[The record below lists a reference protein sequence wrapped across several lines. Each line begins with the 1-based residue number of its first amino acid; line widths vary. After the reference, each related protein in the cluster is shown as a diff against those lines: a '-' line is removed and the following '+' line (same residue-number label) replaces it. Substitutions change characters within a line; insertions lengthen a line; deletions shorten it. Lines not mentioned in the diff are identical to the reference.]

1 MKIMDS
7 AQFFDIQALTFD
19 PELQVRVRI
28 DDDRIAQYAEC
39 MATEEDMKAF
49 PPVEIFYDG
58 VKYWLADGHHRRAAA
73 EKAGHSKIWAV
84 VKSGTHDDALWA
96 AITGNG
102 KQGFGMTREDKK
114 RAIEIAI
121 KKWPEKSMR
130 IIAEAVGTSPQ
141 TVMRI
146 KDQLFQME
154 QLNLP
159 ETTVGKD
166 GKSRPAKQKTK
177 KQASKKASSKP
188 EPEES
193 TVEPFE
199 ETTPEITEQP
209 SEQSSQFR
217 PGSLPTKK
225 YVGETQL
232 KPIPRDRPDILVAN
246 LIAFFPEEFV
256 MNTAFEVFKMM
267 CNRKGKSFIKPFA
280 QEIHKEYGRGK

>member
-1 MKIMDS
+1 MNKP
-7 AQFFDIQALTFD
+7 QFIDIQSLTFD

-28 DDDRIAQYAEC
+28 NDEQVSLYAEC
-39 MATEEDMKAF
+39 MASEEDMKVF

-73 EKAGHSKIWAV
+73 EKAGHKRIWGI

-96 AITGNG
+96 AIVANG
-102 KQGFGMTREDKK
+102 KQGLPLTREDKK
-114 RAIEIAI
+114 RAVEIAV
-121 KKWPEKSMR
+121 KKLPGKSLRLLAEK
-130 IIAEAVGTSPQ
+130 VGSSPQ

-154 QLNLP
+154 QLTVP

-166 GKSRPAKQKTK
+166 GKSRPAKQKSK
-177 KQASKKASSKP
+177 KQTAKKESANSESE
-188 EPEES
+188 EP
-193 TVEPFE
+193 TVESDAE
-199 ETTPEITEQP
+199 EMPDTTEQP
-209 SEQSSQFR
+209 SEQESQFR

-280 QEIHKEYGRGK
+280 LEIHKAYGRGK